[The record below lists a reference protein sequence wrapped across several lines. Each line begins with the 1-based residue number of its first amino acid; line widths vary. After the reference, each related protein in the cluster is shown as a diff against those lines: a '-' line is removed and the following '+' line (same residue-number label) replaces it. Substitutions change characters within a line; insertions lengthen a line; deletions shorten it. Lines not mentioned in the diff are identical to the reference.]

1 MLPATFSLPVVEGK
15 DSGLTGRG
23 LVKIFTPRNLL
34 VARQFKDLDLDI
46 LTAVAQVTVVVQL
59 QSLAPK
65 LQHDAGTAKKKIHTK
80 IYITH

>member
-1 MLPATFSLPVVEGK
+1 MAQ
-15 DSGLTGRG
+15 
-23 LVKIFTPRNLL
+23 
-34 VARQFKDLDLDI
+34 QFKDLDLDI